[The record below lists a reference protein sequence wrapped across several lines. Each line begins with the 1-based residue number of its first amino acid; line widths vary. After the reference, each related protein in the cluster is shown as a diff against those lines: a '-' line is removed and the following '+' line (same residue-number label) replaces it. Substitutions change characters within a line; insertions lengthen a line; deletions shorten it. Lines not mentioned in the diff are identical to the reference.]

1 MPKTTSIMT
10 FYVFVDSRTF
20 FNLFYAKYGSKKQQV
35 VKEWKDFPKAIARKN
50 GQKWPIFAAKIQ
62 RAEKE
67 IYDHILICIYKV
79 YNHSKFLLYK
89 TQLDKTTSNRE
100 MARFSRIAK
109 MAALANYAKSID
121 RHIFLLQG
129 DLEKNGELEG

>member
-1 MPKTTSIMT
+1 MA
-10 FYVFVDSRTF
+10 
-20 FNLFYAKYGSKKQQV
+20 L
-35 VKEWKDFPKAIARKN
+35 KN
-50 GQKWPIFAAKIQ
+50 DD
-62 RAEKE
+62 AE
-67 IYDHILICIYKV
+67 
-79 YNHSKFLLYK
+79 K

-109 MAALANYAKSID
+109 MAALANYAKSRD